1 MQSHDARP
9 TLGAAIY
16 LGAALAVGGY
26 FTFAAVQGDNGL
38 FQRIETEAE
47 IAELSRTRDRL
58 AAELAEMENRTRRMS
73 DAFLDLDLLDQQA
86 RDILGWM
93 RPDELVVR

>member
-1 MQSHDARP
+1 MQIGEGGPS
-9 TLGAAIY
+9 LGAAIY
-16 LGAALAVGGY
+16 LCAAFMAGSY
-26 FTFAAVQGDNGL
+26 FAFAAVQGNHGL

-47 IAELSRTRDRL
+47 VSELTRTRDRL
-58 AAELAEMENRTRRMS
+58 AAELAVIENRTRRMA
-73 DAFLDLDLLDQQA
+73 DDYLDLDLLDQQA

>member
-1 MQSHDARP
+1 MQNTDARP
-9 TLGAAIY
+9 SLGAAIY
-16 LGAALAVGGY
+16 LGAAFMAGSY
-26 FTFAAVQGDNGL
+26 FSFAAVQGNQGL

-47 IAELSRTRDRL
+47 ITELTRTRDRL
-58 AAELAEMENRTRRMS
+58 AAELAVVENRTRRMS
-73 DAFLDLDLLDQQA
+73 DDYLDLDLLDQQA